1 MAKIARNGTSL
12 AVWQLQIHLPMQE
25 SLVRS
30 LGWEDPLEEEMAT
43 HSSIL
48 VWNTPR
54 TEEPG
59 GLQSMGL
66 QRLGHDLVTKQQQK
80 ILKKPNPRK
89 TPKRL
94 QQKGDVLV
102 QALGKSRNCPGV
114 HDANDVARTQ
124 RFQPHSPPRGGWFP
138 HTVTPILP
146 RQALSAGAPPD
157 LTEQIPLA
165 ASEGAHPAHTS
176 ILGFWPPGEGAD
188 KRLFFQ
194 LHSHHFVYTPSTPAL
209 PGHTV
214 PAHLCLCWSL
224 PPAHPPPVALE
235 MSRQGRGWPLKTC
248 TGRPIPRVSDSAGL
262 GRGLRTSGDVQA
274 GGV

>member
-1 MAKIARNGTSL
+1 MACVLFKVESIVDTTKWCKLILMYYIQYNVSQRVIWLFDLSPGSQSLEVQLSITWSRNSIWQVQMAKIARNGTSL

-138 HTVTPILP
+138 HTVDMGCTEHSSTCPTEIDDPLYL
-146 RQALSAGAPPD
+146 RRLSQGD
-157 LTEQIPLA
+157 
-165 ASEGAHPAHTS
+165 
-176 ILGFWPPGEGAD
+176 
-188 KRLFFQ
+188 
-194 LHSHHFVYTPSTPAL
+194 
-209 PGHTV
+209 
-214 PAHLCLCWSL
+214 
-224 PPAHPPPVALE
+224 
-235 MSRQGRGWPLKTC
+235 SRG
-248 TGRPIPRVSDSAGL
+248 S
-262 GRGLRTSGDVQA
+262 
-274 GGV
+274 